1 MFMVSI
7 LNLKLLLLFVGY
19 ESLITPPPAQVLTVL
34 EHKGCYSF
42 TGVGKNGGDPS
53 VGSSEMTT
61 ISNRKWERMSFS
73 RAGTDSVLI
82 SSVSGSQLFCSVE
95 RATSWLTEHWFWQFD
110 EFARTKGLQ
119 DGVCHSCC
127 QRQCSSLGSYVARD
141 HWAFQ

>member
-1 MFMVSI
+1 MFMVNI
-7 LNLKLLLLFVGY
+7 WNLKLLLLFVGY
-19 ESLITPPPAQVLTVL
+19 ELLIPPPR
-34 EHKGCYSF
+34 
-42 TGVGKNGGDPS
+42 VGTHCPRTQRMLQFHRSCENRRRPS

-127 QRQCSSLGSYVARD
+127 QRQCSSLGSYIARD
-141 HWAFQ
+141 RWAFQ